1 MAFVE
6 RGKIQDGNILFSKPL
21 SLPEGTEVIIHI
33 EPINTARQSLAS
45 NERKN
50 FVALPF
56 FGMWAE
62 RKDMSDSA
70 LWVRKERCGSRI
82 KQITRM
88 KGKGKMRG

>member
-45 NERKN
+45 NERKIS
-50 FVALPF
+50 LPCLSL
-56 FGMWAE
+56 G
-62 RKDMSDSA
+62 
-70 LWVRKERCGSRI
+70 CGRNARI
-82 KQITRM
+82 
-88 KGKGKMRG
+88 